1 MTAQGLSAGNWRS
14 QNMKSGGLTRVP
26 SAGVKWEGERREAF
40 GGVDF
45 QPFSYPYLE

>member
-1 MTAQGLSAGNWRS
+1 
-14 QNMKSGGLTRVP
+14 MKSGSLMHVP
-26 SAGVKWEGERREAF
+26 SAGVHRGLLEKWEGDRREAF